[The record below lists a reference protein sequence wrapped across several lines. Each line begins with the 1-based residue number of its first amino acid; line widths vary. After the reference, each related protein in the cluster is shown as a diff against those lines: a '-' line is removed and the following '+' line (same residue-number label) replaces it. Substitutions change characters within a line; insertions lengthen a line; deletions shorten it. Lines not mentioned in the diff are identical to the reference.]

1 MKIWMRISDER
12 PRRVASGRED
22 VVTVSDVD
30 MAAGMWRW
38 STTSLV
44 SIFCLGDVARS
55 FGDRPRR
62 VASGRGG
69 VYIVSMVDMVVVVL
83 RWSLL
88 PLKMVLC
95 VGDIPSTG

>member
-1 MKIWMRISDER
+1 
-12 PRRVASGRED
+12 VASGRED
-22 VVTVSDVD
+22 VVTISDVD

-69 VYIVSMVDMVVVVL
+69 VYIVSMVDMVALAAKDGFVRRRYSVARVA
-83 RWSLL
+83 R
-88 PLKMVLC
+88 
-95 VGDIPSTG
+95 